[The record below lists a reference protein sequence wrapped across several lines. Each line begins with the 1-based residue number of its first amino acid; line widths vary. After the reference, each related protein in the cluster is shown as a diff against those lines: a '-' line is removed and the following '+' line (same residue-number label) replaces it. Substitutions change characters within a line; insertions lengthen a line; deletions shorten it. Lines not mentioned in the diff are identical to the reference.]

1 MQKSKFEK
9 SILVEVPIT
18 AATTGK
24 SFQFPDTPQLVNK
37 FVQGVEVFT
46 VTQVAKTPTQATTV
60 AAAGATGIMVNL
72 QVNNDAVIENI
83 PYYTL
88 ISSLNGGLIR
98 EFKNIPLNVTKSTI
112 LIGDATNIVA
122 NTVALI
128 CVYYTDKPVI

>member
-72 QVNNDAVIENI
+72 QVNNDAVNL
-83 PYYTL
+83 YLQY
-88 ISSLNGGLIR
+88 
-98 EFKNIPLNVTKSTI
+98 
-112 LIGDATNIVA
+112 
-122 NTVALI
+122 
-128 CVYYTDKPVI
+128 